1 MHAPMPSRFTLII
14 LLITLCPT
22 LPSRAQD
29 DIEVPPG
36 FLVDTVCDEIDA
48 AVSMALA
55 RDGRV
60 FVCEQMGAVRVV
72 KNGALLAEPF
82 VRLVVADFWERGVV
96 GVALHPRFPEE
107 PFVYV
112 HYVRKTPFIHHTV
125 SRFTARGD
133 VAEPES
139 ELVFVEGEDQSLKV
153 GKYPGAHQGGAMRF
167 GADGKLY
174 VTIGEHNVRDPAQSL
189 ESLHGKILR
198 FNPDGSIPEDNPF
211 FHKADGKHRAIY
223 ALGLRNPFGLAV
235 DPARGRMFV
244 NDVGQELFE
253 EIDEVAAG
261 ANYGWPTAEGLMGNR
276 SEFKKPLHI
285 YGRKGPARAFP
296 AAFLS
301 RAGECERAVPRRV
314 RGEILLRGF
323 HGRLDSRSRSGKTG
337 DERGLR
343 EAHPWASGFGGRGR
357 RLAARARAQRLGSR
371 RQAETP
377 VKQPRAYPQD
387 SLISLLPL
395 PHNLPL
401 LPPVR

>member
-1 MHAPMPSRFTLII
+1 MPARFVLFFLIS
-14 LLITLCPT
+14 LCLT
-22 LPSRAQD
+22 LPLRAQEEV
-29 DIEVPPG
+29 EVPAR

-60 FVCEQMGAVRVV
+60 FVCEQTGAVRIV

-82 VRLVVADFWERGVV
+82 VRLAVDDFWERGVV

-133 VAEPES
+133 VAVPES
-139 ELVFVEGEDQSLKV
+139 ELVIIEAEDQSLKV
-153 GKYPGAHQGGAMRF
+153 GQYPGAHQGGAMRF
-167 GADGKLY
+167 GADDRLY

-211 FHKADGKHRAIY
+211 FQKAEGKHRAIY

-235 DPARGRMFV
+235 DRASGRMFV

-261 ANYGWPTAEGLMGNR
+261 ANYGWPIAEGLMGNR
-276 SEFKKPLHI
+276 PEFKKPLHI
-285 YGRKGPARAFP
+285 YGRKEGTCISGGVFYRAPEDARSRFP
-296 AAFLS
+296 AEFEGKYFFADFM
-301 RAGECERAVPRRV
+301 AGWIRVLDPEKPETSAPFAKRIPGPVDLAVESDGSLLVLVRNAWVHDDKLKRHSSSLVRIRAVR
-314 RGEILLRGF
+314 
-323 HGRLDSRSRSGKTG
+323 
-337 DERGLR
+337 
-343 EAHPWASGFGGRGR
+343 
-357 RLAARARAQRLGSR
+357 
-371 RQAETP
+371 
-377 VKQPRAYPQD
+377 
-387 SLISLLPL
+387 
-395 PHNLPL
+395 
-401 LPPVR
+401 